1 MSRVIAFG
9 CSEVKPK
16 IHVVAFAPS
25 SPHRLVDLARAAYSF
40 NFVDG
45 FIVVKPVSLA
55 AQIGVP
61 EVFKIAYKYGRS
73 FYILANLRELKEILN
88 IDTIV
93 FILQNRKEVQDFS
106 EVVKNTVMNSI
117 AIIVQAGETTINKD
131 DLSLGIVARICE
143 MSDLFSPNPVA
154 EVTAVLMK
162 LLKILSSFR

>member
-1 MSRVIAFG
+1 MSRAIAFG

-73 FYILANLRELKEILN
+73 FYILANLRELK
-88 IDTIV
+88 
-93 FILQNRKEVQDFS
+93 DFS

-154 EVTAVLMK
+154 EVTAALMK